1 MIYTLGG
8 AKMNKL
14 LIFGGAGSL
23 GTQLVEYYV
32 DKYDIVIASRDEAKH
47 WALVNKFK
55 KPNINTI
62 ICDVRDKRRVDEVLL
77 QEKPDIVIIA
87 QALKQVDICEKF
99 PEESINTNIIGVANI
114 ANSLKTLTSL
124 NVFKPKAICFV
135 STDKS
140 CCPIN
145 VYGMCKSI
153 SEKLMTNI
161 SDHFDGSSTKII
173 TVRYG
178 NVLSSK
184 GSIIP
189 LLLGQAKNNNC
200 HKFTL
205 THEDMT
211 RFMMTL
217 SEAVQ
222 LIDMA
227 ILYGDNG
234 DLWVPKLKSM
244 KIVDLMKIFSAKFNK
259 PYEITGIRPG
269 EKIHE
274 LMLSLEEAVRVNI
287 KNNSFV
293 LNKRNKF
300 IGALSKEYSSGECP
314 LTYDELTVFI
324 DNYLLNNPE

>member
-1 MIYTLGG
+1 ME
-8 AKMNKL
+8 KL

-47 WALVNKFK
+47 WLLINKFK
-55 KPNINTI
+55 KDNIKAI
-62 ICDVRDKRRVDEVLL
+62 ICDVRDKDRVEEVLL

-99 PEESINTNIIGVANI
+99 PEESINTNVIGVAHI
-114 ANSLKTLTSL
+114 ANSIKKLSLLNIFSPKT
-124 NVFKPKAICFV
+124 VCFV
-135 STDKS
+135 STDKA
-140 CCPIN
+140 CCAIN

-161 SDHFDGSSTKII
+161 SDNFNGSNTKII
-173 TVRYG
+173 IVRYG

-189 LLLGQAKNNNC
+189 LLLSQAKNDNC
-200 HKFTL
+200 KSFTL
-205 THEDMT
+205 THEYMT

-217 SEAVQ
+217 NEAVQ
-222 LIDMA
+222 LIDTA
-227 ILYGDNG
+227 ILYGENG

-244 KIVDLMKIFSAKFNK
+244 KILDLMKIFSDKFGK
-259 PYEITGIRPG
+259 SYEITGIRPG

-274 LMLSLEEAVRVNI
+274 LMLSLEEAVRINI

-293 LNKRNKF
+293 LNKSNKY
-300 IGALSKEYSSGECP
+300 IGALSKEYSSGERP
-314 LTYDELTVFI
+314 LTYEELLAFI
-324 DNYLLNNPE
+324 DDYLANNAE